1 MIKILNLKW
10 QLCENIKIIKK
21 KLQKDILQI
30 GVFVK
35 DVFVTKKVKKT
46 PYHEYVIEDL
56 TDE

>member
-1 MIKILNLKW
+1 M
-10 QLCENIKIIKK
+10 CENNKIIKK